1 MSKSLQYN
9 ANTGIFKL
17 NRTGEYY
24 VFTQS
29 PTSVTM
35 KALKDFIPENNYDN
49 PEYPLAI
56 LRHSLGKSGGELE
69 DYSLYPDYL
78 KKEERKREL
87 SVAVNPDKT
96 LKNLE
101 YRGMKLQLEIIVTT
115 M

>member
-29 PTSVTM
+29 PTSITM
-35 KALKDFIPENNYDN
+35 KAIKDFIPEDNYEN
-49 PEYPLAI
+49 AEYPFAM

-78 KKEERKREL
+78 KREERKREL
-87 SVAVNPDKT
+87 PVAVNPDNT
-96 LKNLE
+96 LK
-101 YRGMKLQLEIIVTT
+101 I
-115 M
+115 